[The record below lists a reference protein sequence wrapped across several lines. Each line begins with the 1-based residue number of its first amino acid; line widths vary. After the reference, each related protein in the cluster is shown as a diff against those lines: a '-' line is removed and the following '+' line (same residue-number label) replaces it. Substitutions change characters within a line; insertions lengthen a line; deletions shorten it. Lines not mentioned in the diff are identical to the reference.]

1 MQSKREKPNNEAKQE
16 IVVFWI
22 IKPSQ
27 CTECRTELFKGS
39 LLRLEQEKALCTDCA
54 DLGHLEFLASGDTAV
69 TGRATKYSKLRAV
82 VVRWSRARKRY
93 ERQGILVE
101 PEAII
106 RAEEESLADT
116 EVRERRQA
124 RVAERRAVEDQDFM
138 ASFARAIREQYP
150 NCPAGRRQQLR
161 NMPAASTPAASV
173 EVQPRKNSARRRSV
187 WLWLRISGIA
197 TLTMT
202 SYWTAM
208 PIARRHEGKSAIR
221 YRPSSRIGRSR
232 RFKTERIKPH
242 LEPSGGSLYNNDRS
256 HTGTSSGPC

>member
-69 TGRATKYSKLRAV
+69 TRRATKYSKLRAV

-150 NCPAGRRQQLR
+150 NCPAGKEAAIAEHACRKYTGRVGRSAAAKEFSEEAIRLAVAAHIRHRHTDYDELLDRYADRQ
-161 NMPAASTPAASV
+161 A
-173 EVQPRKNSARRRSV
+173 ARREVRDQV
-187 WLWLRISGIA
+187 
-197 TLTMT
+197 
-202 SYWTAM
+202 
-208 PIARRHEGKSAIR
+208 SAIL
-221 YRPSSRIGRSR
+221 
-232 RFKTERIKPH
+232 ENWQKPAIQ
-242 LEPSGGSLYNNDRS
+242 DRKDQAA
-256 HTGTSSGPC
+256 P